1 MADTVTYGR
10 DPNGSL
16 VKVPLSSP
24 VGAVFFFAKSTPPEH
39 ALACDGAA
47 VSRAAYPELFGAIGT
62 TFGAGDGS
70 TTFNLPDLRGRFI
83 RGTGGN
89 AAALGVEQGDAI
101 RNITGQLWGRGIQSI
116 DGTSTDRHLL
126 GPVSPTNALYATNG
140 GEANA
145 AEALGTISTVM
156 GGQYIFLDASRVVP
170 TADEN
175 RPANV
180 ALLPCIIFE

>member
-89 AAALGVEQGDAI
+89 AAALGVAQGDAI
-101 RNITGQLWGRGIQSI
+101 RNITGHLTIT
-116 DGTSTDRHLL
+116 TSNETLL
-126 GPVSPTNALYATNG
+126 DSEGQGAGAITALSRVGAVVIGNKGPSSG
-140 GEANA
+140 WCGF
-145 AEALGTISTVM
+145 S
-156 GGQYIFLDASRVVP
+156 LDASLVVP

-175 RPANV
+175 RPVNV